1 MRLWVRFLASLT
13 GLRIQRCHEL
23 WCRSQMQLGSGVAV
37 ALGRPAATAPNGLL
51 AWEPPFAAH
60 VALKRQK
67 DPPKKILFTITDLNL
82 AL

>member
-1 MRLWVRFLASLT
+1 
-13 GLRIQRCHEL
+13 
-23 WCRSQMQLGSGVAV
+23 MQLGSGVAV

-67 DPPKKILFTITDLNL
+67 DPPQKILFTITDLNL

>member
-1 MRLWVRFLASLT
+1 
-13 GLRIQRCHEL
+13 
-23 WCRSQMQLGSGVAV
+23 MQLGSGVAV

-67 DPPKKILFTITDLNL
+67 DPPPKKFYSPLLT
-82 AL
+82 